1 MLQGREHGD
10 MNAAVWR
17 RVTAAAIDF
26 VIVPSVA
33 MIVMLITGALENAEA
48 WTDGFPWLRVVLLGV
63 VGYLMV
69 NGVLLWRCGQTL
81 GKRLAKIKIVDHES
95 GQVPALWKLIVLRA
109 PFFPLMH
116 ATLIGFWYLLA
127 FDLLMGLRG
136 DRRCIHDWV
145 SGTKVVAVA
154 GDKN

>member
-1 MLQGREHGD
+1 MPQGRELGD

-17 RVTAAAIDF
+17 RVTAAAVDF
-26 VIVPSVA
+26 VTVPSVA
-33 MIVMLITGALENAEA
+33 AVIMVITGALENAEA
-48 WTDGFPWLRVVLLGV
+48 WTGGFPWLRVFLLGV

-69 NGVLLWRCGQTL
+69 NGALLWRHGQTL

-95 GQVPALWKLIVLRA
+95 EQVPALWKLIVLRA

-116 ATLIGFWYLLA
+116 LTLIGFWYLLVL
-127 FDLLMGLRG
+127 DLFTGLRG

-145 SGTKVVAVA
+145 SGTKVVAA
-154 GDKN
+154 DDEN

>member
-1 MLQGREHGD
+1 MPQGRELGD

-81 GKRLAKIKIVDHES
+81 GKKLRLSISKK
-95 GQVPALWKLIVLRA
+95 
-109 PFFPLMH
+109 
-116 ATLIGFWYLLA
+116 
-127 FDLLMGLRG
+127 
-136 DRRCIHDWV
+136 
-145 SGTKVVAVA
+145 
-154 GDKN
+154 

>member
-1 MLQGREHGD
+1 

-17 RVTAAAIDF
+17 RVTAAAVDF

-33 MIVMLITGALENAEA
+33 VVIMLITGALENAEA
-48 WTDGFPWLRVVLLGV
+48 WTGGFPWLRVFLLGV

-69 NGVLLWRCGQTL
+69 NGVLLWRHGQTL

-95 GQVPALWKLIVLRA
+95 EQVPALWKLIVLRA

-116 ATLIGFWYLLA
+116 ATLIGFWYLLVL
-127 FDLLMGLRG
+127 DLLIGLRG

-145 SGTKVVAVA
+145 SGTKVVAA
-154 GDKN
+154 DDEN

>member
-1 MLQGREHGD
+1 

-17 RVTAAAIDF
+17 RVTAAAVDF
-26 VIVPSVA
+26 VTVPSVA

-48 WTDGFPWLRVVLLGV
+48 WTDGLPWLRVFLLGV

-69 NGVLLWRCGQTL
+69 NGVLLWRYGQTL
-81 GKRLAKIKIVDHES
+81 GKRLVRIKIVDHES
-95 GQVPALWKLIVLRA
+95 GRVPALWEKKVLAKQSVSTRQ
-109 PFFPLMH
+109 

-127 FDLLMGLRG
+127 IDLLTGLRA

-145 SGTKVVAVA
+145 SGTRVVAVA